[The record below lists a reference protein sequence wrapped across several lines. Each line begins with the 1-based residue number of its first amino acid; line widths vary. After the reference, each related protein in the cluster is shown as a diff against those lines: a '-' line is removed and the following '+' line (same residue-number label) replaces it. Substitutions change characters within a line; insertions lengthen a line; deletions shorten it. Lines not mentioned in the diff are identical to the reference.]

1 MLSSKNSM
9 NCLLKLKYVKEH
21 LCSSYELG
29 KAKHGTFKTK
39 KVPSSIEWLHL
50 LHMDLC
56 GSIRVESINGK
67 KYILVV
73 VGAYS
78 RVSDGQNLNT
88 MKEKGDACIIMG
100 YATQSRGFKVYN
112 KRTRLIFETIHIN
125 FDELKSIASEDNT
138 LGPAP
143 QRDYQVVSRSF
154 AAFDNSQINDTTPS
168 TPTTFVASF
177 TLIELDAQSDED
189 EFINPF
195 GTPVAEAAESSSRN
209 VDTSNMHT
217 FYQRYLLEFHWTKDH
232 PLEQVLGN
240 PTKQVQTRHH
250 LDTDLEM
257 CMFALT
263 SSIADEKNIKESMD
277 DHASIEAMP
286 DEIH

>member
-78 RVSDGQNLNT
+78 RVSEGQNLNT

-112 KRTRLIFETIHIN
+112 KRTRLIVETIHIN

-143 QRDYQVVSRSF
+143 QS
-154 AAFDNSQINDTTPS
+154 
-168 TPTTFVASF
+168 
-177 TLIELDAQSDED
+177 
-189 EFINPF
+189 
-195 GTPVAEAAESSSRN
+195 
-209 VDTSNMHT
+209 H
-217 FYQRYLLEFHWTKDH
+217 
-232 PLEQVLGN
+232 
-240 PTKQVQTRHH
+240 
-250 LDTDLEM
+250 
-257 CMFALT
+257 
-263 SSIADEKNIKESMD
+263 
-277 DHASIEAMP
+277 HASY
-286 DEIH
+286 HNRS